1 MQPFGLL
8 LILVGAF
15 CAAAALFDWDF
26 VFEGRKVR
34 SFVSLAGRGT
44 MRAIYFL
51 IGAVM
56 IVAGALVA
64 LGVIGAAEETHRHMR

>member
-34 SFVSLAGRGT
+34 SHVALLGRGG

-51 IGAVM
+51 IGAGM
-56 IVAGALVA
+56 IVLGALAA

>member
-1 MQPFGLL
+1 MQPFVLL
-8 LILVGAF
+8 LILAGAF
-15 CAAAALFDWDF
+15 SAAAAIFDWDF

-34 SFVSLAGRGT
+34 SYVALLGRGT

-51 IGAVM
+51 IGAGM
-56 IVAGALVA
+56 IVLGALTA